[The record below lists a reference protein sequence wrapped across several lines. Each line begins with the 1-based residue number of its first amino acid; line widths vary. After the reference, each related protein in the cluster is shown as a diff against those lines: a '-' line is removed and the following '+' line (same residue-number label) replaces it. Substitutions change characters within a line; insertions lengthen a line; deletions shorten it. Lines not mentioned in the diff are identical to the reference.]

1 MWQAVL
7 VKGYLRSSD
16 GAAGG
21 SDHRCDAVFPCPLYT
36 HLRFCPILTST
47 TRFNTHVHKGA
58 AEQKKKKNLKNV
70 SLIRWW
76 HIRDIYCNITPSY
89 GELSWHSASA
99 CAPRAYRLHLMNWV
113 DWIGRQ
119 AWGEKRGRGST
130 GEGEPARCGGPAE
143 APRSLILPCLF
154 LRLSAMILFFF
165 LPT

>member
-21 SDHRCDAVFPCPLYT
+21 ESDHRCALYF
-36 HLRFCPILTST
+36 HVHYIRLCFCPILTST
-47 TRFNTHVHKGA
+47 TVQHTRTQRNGR
-58 AEQKKKKNLKNV
+58 KKKTLKNV

-119 AWGEKRGRGST
+119 AWGEKRGRGSA
-130 GEGEPARCGGPAE
+130 GEGEPGRCGGPAE

-154 LRLSAMILFFF
+154 LRLSAMIFFSNIK
-165 LPT
+165 